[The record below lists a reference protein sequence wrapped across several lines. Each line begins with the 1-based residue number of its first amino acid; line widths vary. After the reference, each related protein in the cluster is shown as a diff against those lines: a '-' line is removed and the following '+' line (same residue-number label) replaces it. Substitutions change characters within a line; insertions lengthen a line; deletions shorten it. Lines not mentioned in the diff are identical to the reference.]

1 MKKLNGASN
10 EAKNSS
16 KKSKRKKILIVALI
30 VLVLLP
36 LLALAASIGL
46 YAVWA
51 SGQHID
57 ENLLPTAS
65 ALPTV
70 YDADGNVISEKTD
83 AYVYANELSDNL
95 KHAFIAVEDKRFYSH
110 KGYDIVRM
118 GGALVKNI
126 QAGGIKEGA
135 STITQ
140 QLVKNTHLTSER
152 SIKRKLK
159 EVALARDLERKYS
172 KDDILSMYLSVIYFG
187 KGAYGVKSAAR
198 TFFGKDISELTLGEC
213 ATLAGIVKNPAGY
226 SPVVHPEASKK
237 RRDTVLSLMLE
248 QGYIS
253 ENECSNAKT
262 ETLDT
267 VKVKNKEKS
276 QCALYVELAK
286 RQAADML
293 GITRY
298 ALDNSD
304 VKIYTNLRADVQNAL
319 REEASNT
326 SNFESDNI
334 SHCSVVIDSKSGAVL
349 GLYGSQSYDVLRQ
362 TGSVLKPLAV
372 YAPVLDMRAVTLA
385 TPIVDEKVDYAGFSP
400 ENFNGVYYGQTT
412 VEEAIKKSMN
422 SVSVKLLDYLGV
434 DKSAD
439 YLGKF
444 GFKVEDKDK
453 NYSLALGSLSASP
466 VDTAAAYGALARG
479 GEAIPPC
486 FVRYVVSDG
495 RKYEYEPPS
504 GRVISPAAATLV
516 GRALF
521 DTVKDGTARTL
532 STLPFD
538 VAAKTGTAERSDLK
552 NSDAWLASYNDN
564 FTVAV
569 WHGSDDG
576 MTERGGGYPTMHA
589 AGIWKKLYECA
600 DERFTLSLDADV
612 VAIDIDEYSTSIQ
625 KKVVAASQNTPK
637 KYRRTCYFDV
647 NNLPSSEFGLFDSAP
662 PCELSVKVREGHVEA
677 SFDTSSICDYR
688 LYRTDILGRALI
700 FASDGTGETVSVRDV
715 PMGFGNSV
723 EYELICTLKDNGE
736 INSSNKKRVFFE
748 QGTVDIGLK
757 FAA

>member
-16 KKSKRKKILIVALI
+16 KKSKRKKILIVALLA
-30 VLVLLP
+30 LVLLP
-36 LLALAASIGL
+36 LLALATSIGL

-70 YDADGNVISEKTD
+70 YDADGKVISEKTD
-83 AYVYANELSDNL
+83 AYVSANELSDDL

-118 GGALVKNI
+118 GGALVDNI
-126 QAGGIKEGA
+126 RAGGIKEGA

-152 SIKRKLK
+152 SLKRKLK

-172 KDDILSMYLSVIYFG
+172 KDEILSMYLSVIYFG

-213 ATLAGIVKNPAGY
+213 ATLAGIVKNPTGY
-226 SPVVHPEASKK
+226 SPIVHPESSKK
-237 RRDTVLSLMLE
+237 RRDAVLSLMLE
-248 QGYIS
+248 QGYIT
-253 ENECSNAKT
+253 ENECVKAKN
-262 ETLDT
+262 EPLDT

-286 RQAADML
+286 QQAADML

-319 REEASNT
+319 MEEASNT
-326 SNFESDNI
+326 SNFESDKI

-372 YAPVLDMRAVTLA
+372 YAPALDMRAVTLA

-412 VEEAIKKSMN
+412 VEEAIKRSMN

-439 YLGKF
+439 YLSKF

-466 VDTAAAYGALARG
+466 IDMAAAYGALARG
-479 GEAIPPC
+479 GEAIAPC

-495 RKYEYEPPS
+495 RKYEYEPS
-504 GRVISPAAATLV
+504 SRRVISPAAASLV
-516 GRALF
+516 GRALYE
-521 DTVKDGTARTL
+521 TVKDGTARTL
-532 STLPFD
+532 SALPFD

-600 DERFTLSLDADV
+600 DERFTLTLDADV
-612 VAIDIDEYSTSIQ
+612 VAVDVDEYSTSIQ
-625 KKVVAASQNTPK
+625 KRVVVASENTPK

-647 NNLPSSEFGLFDSAP
+647 DNVPSADFGLFDTAP
-662 PCELSVKVREGHVEA
+662 PCELTVKVREGHVEA
-677 SFDTSSICDYR
+677 SFDTSSICEYR

-700 FASDGTGETVSVRDV
+700 FASDGTGETVRVRDV

-723 EYELICTLKDNGE
+723 EYELVCTLKDNDE

-748 QGTVDIGLK
+748 PGAVDIGLVS
-757 FAA
+757 AA